1 MSKFVPN
8 ARKPRQC
15 NSEIQWVR
23 WRAERYAILRDV
35 AGLGSDEARPISA
48 SPVRFAEAL
57 RSRGIDPE
65 QWSLL
70 SHKQQSGHE
79 RKHTEWHELSRAR
92 YHELKAL
99 GANSREASESCK
111 GEGSF
116 EYMKRKLA
124 LRKAG
129 PNVSTKTAASG

>member
-15 NSEIQWVR
+15 NSPTRWVQ
-23 WRAERYAILRDV
+23 WRAERYRIMRDV
-35 AGLGSDEARPISA
+35 AGISSDEAIRCCS
-48 SPVRFAEAL
+48 SPARFAEAL
-57 RSRGIDPE
+57 RSRGVDPE
-65 QWSLL
+65 QWPLL

-92 YHELKAL
+92 YHELRAL
-99 GANSREASESCK
+99 GANSREASENCK

-129 PNVSTKTAASG
+129 SIVSTKTAASG